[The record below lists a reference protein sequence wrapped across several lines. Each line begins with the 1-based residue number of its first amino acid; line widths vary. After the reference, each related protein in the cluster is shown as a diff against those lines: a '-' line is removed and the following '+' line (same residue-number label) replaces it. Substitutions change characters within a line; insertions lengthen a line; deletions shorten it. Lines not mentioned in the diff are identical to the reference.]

1 MAINIEQLIGA
12 INPKLYCSFPD
23 DKRKAK
29 EKLQKI
35 QKIVKDKGFLAAAKE
50 VQTKAD
56 ADFKLTYETYAESL
70 EPIYFWILD
79 FITEMGMKVEKYV
92 DNFITAPGSNQ
103 FVDFAQKK
111 GLTQDRVTK
120 IMGDINLVLRSVL
133 NLIYDL
139 KEFKLRLESYEHY
152 KSKDENIKES
162 ALLSLKQL
170 WMDKVDM
177 NKGNS
182 SLKAMA
188 LSQAGF
194 QTLLDAF
201 LMAKTIEEAKKL
213 DLNERVKRILLP
225 RIQEFQLWVEESEKE
240 LRKRYALEKNYLK
253 SQVNSLK
260 LYTHWAKPYLKVLH
274 RLEGEDDLSDPN
286 LATGFNRTMLNLT
299 FMATNKMGP
308 SDDFPDNL
316 KASVKRGK
324 FKMRDY
330 FECILVDFTF
340 RTVPGQGVYMG
351 KVDVSFK
358 AYILN
363 EEELKLLK
371 EEFENAGVRE
381 MLDLIEGATGE
392 SLEELQKEINL
403 FLDEKSDDAKKE
415 EEKKR
420 KRESSS
426 ASNPFLAIIGWGG
439 EKEKKK
445 EKEKEV
451 LVKKKITSI
460 KGDNWAEEAFLR
472 KPGRKEVKNRHFTI
486 FDIYKK
492 AHGMGSY
499 PRDYYM

>member
-1 MAINIEQLIGA
+1 MATSIEQIIGA
-12 INPKLYCSFPD
+12 INPNLYCSLPD
-23 DKRKAK
+23 RAPEAKKQIAKIKEIAK
-29 EKLQKI
+29 EK
-35 QKIVKDKGFLAAAKE
+35 GYLAAAKE
-50 VQTKAD
+50 VEPKAD
-56 ADFKLTYETYAESL
+56 ADYALSYETYAESL

-79 FITEMGMKVEKYV
+79 FITEMDMKVEKYV

-120 IMGDINLVLRSVL
+120 IMGDINMVLRSVL

-139 KEFKLRLESYEHY
+139 KEFKIRLQSYEDY
-152 KSKDENIKES
+152 KSKDKNVSES

-201 LMAKTIEEAKKL
+201 LAAKTIEDAKKL

-225 RIQEFQLWVEESEKE
+225 RIQEFELWIKESENE

-260 LYTHWAKPYLKVLH
+260 LYTHWAKPYLKVLD
-274 RLEGEDDLSDPN
+274 RLEGEDNLSDPN
-286 LATGFNRTMLNLT
+286 LVTGFNRTMLNLT
-299 FMATNKMGP
+299 LMATRPMGP
-308 SDDFPDNL
+308 SENFPEDL
-316 KASVKRGK
+316 KKAVERKK
-324 FKMRDY
+324 LKMRKY
-330 FECILVDFTF
+330 FECILLDFNF

-351 KVDVSFK
+351 KVNVSFR
-358 AYILN
+358 AYVLN
-363 EEELKLLK
+363 KEELALLK
-371 EEFENAGVRE
+371 QEFENTGVRE

-392 SLEELQKEINL
+392 SLEELQKEINS
-403 FLDEKSDDAKKE
+403 FLDEKEEDDKKE
-415 EEKKR
+415 KEKR
-420 KRESSS
+420 KIELDAS
-426 ASNPFLAIIGWGG
+426 SNPFVAILGMGNKK
-439 EKEKKK
+439 EEKKK
-445 EKEKEV
+445 EKKEKDT
-451 LVKKKITSI
+451 KIKSVEKDSWVEKT
-460 KGDNWAEEAFLR
+460 FLR
-472 KPGRKEVKNRHFTI
+472 DPGRESVIDTHFLI

-499 PRDYYM
+499 PREAYR

>member
-12 INPKLYCSFPD
+12 INPKLYAKFDD
-23 DKRKAK
+23 DKKSAS
-29 EKLQKI
+29 EKLKEI
-35 QKIVKDKGFLAAAKE
+35 QKITKEKGFLAAAKE
-50 VQTKAD
+50 VKPKAD
-56 ADFKLTYETYAESL
+56 ADFKLTHETYAESL

-79 FITEMGMKVEKYV
+79 FITEMGMTVEKYV

-120 IMGDINLVLRSVL
+120 IMADINTVLRSVL

-139 KEFKLRLESYEHY
+139 KEFKIRLESYDHY
-152 KSKDENIKES
+152 RSKDPDIKVS
-162 ALLSLKQL
+162 SLLSLKQL

-201 LMAKTIEEAKKL
+201 LMANSIEEAKKL

-225 RIQEFQLWVEESEKE
+225 RMQEFELWVIESEKE

-260 LYTHWAKPYLKVLH
+260 LYTHWAKPYLKVLN
-274 RLEGEDDLSDPN
+274 RLESEDNLSDPN
-286 LATGFNRTMLNLT
+286 LATGFNRTILNLT
-299 FMATNKMGP
+299 FMATRKLSP
-308 SDDFPDNL
+308 SDDFPDKLNL
-316 KASVKRGK
+316 ALQRKKLK
-324 FKMRDY
+324 IRDY

-351 KVDVSFK
+351 KVDVNFK
-358 AYILN
+358 AYVLN
-363 EEELKLLK
+363 SEELAVLK
-371 EEFENAGVRE
+371 EEFENTGLRE

-392 SLEELQKEINL
+392 SLEELQKEINS
-403 FLDEKSDDAKKE
+403 FLDEKSEDEKKE
-415 EEKKR
+415 EVRKKNR
-420 KRESSS
+420 GLN
-426 ASNPFLAIIGWGG
+426 ADSNPFLAILGLGQ
-439 EKEKKK
+439 EKEERKEKKEESTK
-445 EKEKEV
+445 EKKLSIAKEK
-451 LVKKKITSI
+451 
-460 KGDNWAEEAFLR
+460 WEETEFLR
-472 KPGRKEVKNRHFTI
+472 KPGQKKVKGTHFTI